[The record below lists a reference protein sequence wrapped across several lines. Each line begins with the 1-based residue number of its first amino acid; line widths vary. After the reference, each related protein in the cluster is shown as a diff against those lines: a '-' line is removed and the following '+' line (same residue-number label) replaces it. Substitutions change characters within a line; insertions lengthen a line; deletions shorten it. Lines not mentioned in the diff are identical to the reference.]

1 MCLDSPDFFVLVFFV
16 CERCIDWSTRVS
28 ELVSYPNNNSTLVCT
43 GYRIV
48 PYVSVSRSVCG
59 LGEQVVT
66 CVCVSFFFV
75 LDVLCISSSSRKDCV
90 VYYFFFMLDTCS
102 LLTVCV
108 CVRAW
113 CSVFLYP
120 GLIFVLCV
128 LSLSWSTDVNLF
140 VPAWGK
146 YQELLIIALLWL
158 LMYHFI

>member
-90 VYYFFFMLDTCS
+90 LGK
-102 LLTVCV
+102 TVLCTISSSCWILVPYLQSV

-146 YQELLIIALLWL
+146 YQELLIIALL
-158 LMYHFI
+158 

>member
-108 CVRAW
+108 CACLVQ
-113 CSVFLYP
+113 C
-120 GLIFVLCV
+120 I
-128 LSLSWSTDVNLF
+128 SLSGINLR
-140 VPAWGK
+140 VVCTLP
-146 YQELLIIALLWL
+146 LLVYGRKSLCSC
-158 LMYHFI
+158 MG